1 MYKNQIIRLV
11 IINFMKWCYLM
22 IKAVFTELRSNVD
35 TNIFFYVLIKYLY
48 SILINQN
55 EKLQFWENHTFYK
68 TFKI

>member
-11 IINFMKWCYLM
+11 IINLIEWYYLM

-48 SILINQN
+48 
-55 EKLQFWENHTFYK
+55 
-68 TFKI
+68 